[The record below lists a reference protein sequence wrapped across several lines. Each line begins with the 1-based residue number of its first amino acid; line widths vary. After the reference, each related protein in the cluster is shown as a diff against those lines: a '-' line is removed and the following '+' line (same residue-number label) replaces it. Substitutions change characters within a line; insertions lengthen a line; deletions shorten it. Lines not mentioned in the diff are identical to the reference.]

1 MYRTFVLFKNKILTG
16 AAKERIAP
24 RVIAADIPPKSRIL
38 HHVPAVLRIKRTSR
52 GGFTRSYK
60 EITFKKEVLHR
71 ARRIAYAATP
81 FEYAVSNNAIVR
93 CKSTIYA

>member
-1 MYRTFVLFKNKILTG
+1 MYRAFVLFKNEVLTG

-24 RVIAADIPPKSRIL
+24 RVIAADIPSKSRIL
-38 HHVPAVLRIKRTSR
+38 HHIPAVLRIECASR
-52 GGFTRSYK
+52 GGFTRFYK

-81 FEYAVSNNAIVR
+81 FEYAISNNAIVR
-93 CKSTIYA
+93 RKTTVYT

>member
-1 MYRTFVLFKNKILTG
+1 MYRAFVLFKNEVLTG

-24 RVIAADIPPKSRIL
+24 GIVAADIPSKSRIL
-38 HHVPAVLRIKRTSR
+38 HHIPAVLRIERASR

-60 EITFKKEVLHR
+60 EITLEKKILHS
-71 ARRIAYAATP
+71 AWRIAYAATP

-93 CKSTIYA
+93 RKTTVYT